1 MRFPG
6 LFNSTEATK
15 YLKFTYMA
23 TITLLLSAI
32 VLTPVFIRGHLL
44 LLKKYVIEE
53 DVVEAVFIIIL
64 LLIAY
69 IVSNIYKKE
78 LKKYREQTRRLM
90 RDNCDLSSKL
100 DDAFKYIG
108 GVNVQI
114 EQIRSIFCGLRRYPA
129 TEKAFKRDL
138 TLFARKIL
146 EIVNAD
152 WVMIRIIS
160 QDNLRTIKDHLESR
174 KNVNFKCKGISNKAI
189 VANRPIEGYSIVTS
203 SHYNSVIM
211 GVCVFPKKSLTGEE
225 EILVEAT
232 TNQIEMLYL
241 IYISHQSLE
250 IYPPTGPLHEVE
262 KNIAK

>member
-1 MRFPG
+1 MRFLGP
-6 LFNSTEATK
+6 LNSIDAAK
-15 YLKFTYMA
+15 YLKFTYMV
-23 TITLLLSAI
+23 TIALLLSA
-32 VLTPVFIRGHLL
+32 VVFTPFFIRSHLV
-44 LLKKYVIEE
+44 LLKKYIIRE
-53 DVVEAVFIIIL
+53 DAVEAVFIIIL

-69 IVSNIYKKE
+69 ILSNIYKKE
-78 LKKYREQTRRLM
+78 MKKYREQTRRLI

-114 EQIRSIFCGLRRYPA
+114 EQIRSIFCGLRRYPT
-129 TEKAFKRDL
+129 TEKAFKKDL
-138 TLFARKIL
+138 MLFARKIL

-189 VANRPIEGYSIVTS
+189 VAKRPIEGYSIVTS

-211 GVCVFPKKSLTGEE
+211 GVCVFPKKSLTVEE
-225 EILVEAT
+225 TILVEAT

-241 IYISHQSLE
+241 IYLSHQSLE
-250 IYPPTGPLHEVE
+250 IYPAYRAITR
-262 KNIAK
+262 N